1 MADVEK
7 RRARPATQYG
17 PTAKQVG
24 ENVRRLRDRRG
35 YTIYELSEKLRA
47 AGRPITPSA
56 VAKIERRER
65 QVTADDLVVLAVV
78 LDVSPAALLLPLKDS
93 PRERVDITGAGVV
106 PADAAWAWASN
117 QRPLLTPS
125 SETARTA
132 ESEYALASLPPTA
145 REARLHPVGRAIE
158 AARDDVTRLASYA
171 GWSVEGGSDQEF
183 ADLLDQ
189 ARTSLDRARS
199 EVDRIAVE
207 RNELSMLRDGVGS
220 KTGEGGGDGPSVD

>member
-24 ENVRRLRDRRG
+24 ENVRSLRDRRG
-35 YTIYELSEKLRA
+35 YTIYKLSEKLRA

-56 VAKIERRER
+56 VAKIERHER

-93 PRERVDITGAGVV
+93 PRDRIGITGAGVV
-106 PADAAWAWASN
+106 PADVAWAWASN
-117 QRPLLTPS
+117 RRPLKTS
-125 SETARTA
+125 STEARSA
-132 ESEYALASLPPTA
+132 ESEYALASLPPNA

-189 ARTSLDRARS
+189 ARTSLDRARA

-207 RNELSMLRDGVGS
+207 RDELSMLRDGVGS
-220 KTGEGGGDGPSVD
+220 KAGEGGGDGQSVD

>member
-1 MADVEK
+1 MAEQQK
-7 RRARPATQYG
+7 GRRSIEVG
-17 PTAKQVG
+17 PTGRTVASNLV
-24 ENVRRLRDRRG
+24 RLRKRAG
-35 YTIYELSEKLRA
+35 YTTRQLATLLEQ
-47 AGRPITPSA
+47 AGRPVPASGITRMEKA
-56 VAKIERRER
+56 ERV
-65 QVTADDLVVLAVV
+65 VTADDLVAFCIAFK
-78 LDVSPAALLLPLKDS
+78 VSPAAFLLPLKDS
-93 PRERVDITGAGVV
+93 PRDAVEVTGAGVV

-117 QRPLLTPS
+117 RRPLMTPS

-171 GWSVEGGSDQEF
+171 GWSVEGDSDQEF

-189 ARTSLDRARS
+189 ARTSLDRARA

-207 RNELSMLRDGVGS
+207 RDELTRFRDGARS
-220 KTGEGGGDGPSVD
+220 KTGEGGGDGQSVD